1 MSEQDVR
8 EGLRVAVADE
18 PPLYL
23 DPDALIA
30 TARKAAR
37 RKRSLLSAGV
47 ATTVIA
53 VAAVAVPVVLGV
65 PHGSPPVATRPPATS
80 SVLPWP
86 PKVVPTYYTAKQ
98 LARRGV
104 AMRDRVGKMLPSIVP
119 AASAI
124 EVGAFQGEAAGDL
137 RDGQDYLNSFAAFTL
152 DGGRYGVGINV
163 FAPGAFTDGPA
174 DLCAPDPSRCTML
187 SDRLLAF
194 DEPLGEGNTGLKIV
208 SVYDFRPDGSV
219 TSAAAYNYDPTTSK
233 RVVSAELPLT
243 VDQLTKLAT
252 DPAIGL

>member
-1 MSEQDVR
+1 VSEQDVR

-18 PPLYL
+18 PPWYL

-47 ATTVIA
+47 ATAVIA
-53 VAAVAVPVVLGV
+53 VAAVAVPVVLAV
-65 PHGSPPVATRPPATS
+65 PPGPAPVATPPTS
-80 SVLPWP
+80 STAPWP
-86 PKVVPTYYTAKQ
+86 PEVAPKHYTAKQ
-98 LARRGV
+98 LAGRGV
-104 AMRDRVGKMLPSIVP
+104 AMRGHVGKVLPSIVP

-124 EVGAFQGEAAGDL
+124 VVGAFQGEAAGEV
-137 RDGQDYLNSFAAFTL
+137 RDGQDYLNAFAVFTV
-152 DGGRYGVGINV
+152 DGGRYAVGINV

-174 DLCAPDPSRCTML
+174 DLCAPAPSRCTML

-194 DEPLGEGNTGLKIV
+194 DEPLGEGNTRLKIL

-219 TSAAAYNYDPTTSK
+219 TAAAAYNYDPTTNSK

-252 DPAIGL
+252 DPALGL